1 MRVNWN
7 PKSQNLREVAH
18 ELNIGLDALV
28 HFDDNPMER
37 AEIAANA
44 PQVQLVD
51 VPTDPLGY
59 ERALHECGF
68 FDAVAISA
76 EDRQR
81 VRMYR
86 EDRARDA
93 IRVSAAN
100 VQDYLTG
107 LDMVA
112 EVGVVTEPNLGRVSQ
127 LIAKTNQFNLT
138 TRRHTQ
144 AEIGR
149 MCSDP
154 GYAVLYI
161 RLRDRFGDLGLI
173 GTGLLALSESEAV
186 IDSLVMSCRAMGRQ
200 VEVAMLAELADMAR
214 SRGCRTLVGEYRPTA
229 RNGVVADLYP
239 QLGFEKQAE
248 DGAGARYQLDLS
260 RSRVEWPSVIR
271 RTETAEVLI

>member
-1 MRVNWN
+1 
-7 PKSQNLREVAH
+7 
-18 ELNIGLDALV
+18 
-28 HFDDNPMER
+28 
-37 AEIAANA
+37 
-44 PQVQLVD
+44 
-51 VPTDPLGY
+51 
-59 ERALHECGF
+59 
-68 FDAVAISA
+68 
-76 EDRQR
+76 
-81 VRMYR
+81 
-86 EDRARDA
+86 
-93 IRVSAAN
+93 
-100 VQDYLTG
+100 
-107 LDMVA
+107 
-112 EVGVVTEPNLGRVSQ
+112 
-127 LIAKTNQFNLT
+127 
-138 TRRHTQ
+138 
-144 AEIGR
+144 